1 MMAIPISEHVPD
13 LTSVHDISEVEEFL
27 THSVSWKSLAVTER
41 AQRMHL
47 QLIDWVI
54 VAVALIIC
62 FFPALFFGKRAG
74 KSTSE
79 FFVSGRSVPWWL
91 AGLSMVATT
100 FSSDTPNLVTDIVR
114 RTGVAGNWVWWA
126 FVLTGMATVFFYAR
140 LWRRSGV
147 MTDLEF
153 YEIRYS
159 GKAAGFVRGFRSVYL
174 GLFFNCM
181 IMATVNLAAC
191 KIAGIL
197 FGLERWQTLLAVGVL
212 NVAFA
217 THSGL
222 WGVLVIDMVQFF
234 IKMTAVIAAA
244 YFAVQLPQVGGLTG
258 MVEKLSALKGPN
270 GLNYLNILPDFTNN
284 WDIAVAVFIMPIAV
298 QWWAVWYPGAEPGG
312 GSYIAQRMLASK
324 SEKDALGAVLFFN
337 IAHYVLRPWPWI
349 LVALCSIIVYPQ
361 LSDIQHAFPNLDPT
375 LLGHDIAYPAMLKFL
390 PVGFIGLMVGGLV
403 AANSSTIL
411 THLNWGA
418 SYLVHDFYRRFI
430 RRVADEKH
438 YVRAGRVATILLF
451 VLSSSLV
458 FFLESAK
465 DAFDIILQVGAG
477 TGLLYLVRWFWWR
490 VNAWSEV
497 VAMVSSFVVSIVLL
511 ILNRNGVHISTHIGL
526 VVTVVFTSFCW
537 ILTAFIGPKTDRAT
551 LISFYKLVR
560 PFGPGWEVI
569 RKEAGIAKTEKGSSS
584 ENIPMALLGWV
595 AGCTVVWSSLFT
607 VGNFLYGRT
616 EYAVGLLAVF
626 LVSGWVLLYVMN
638 KLWGG
643 GKKTQRKYKV
653 FVAIPMF

>member
-1 MMAIPISEHVPD
+1 V
-13 LTSVHDISEVEEFL
+13 LTGRADE
-27 THSVSWKSLAVTER
+27 THSFLHRKGRIVN
-41 AQRMHL
+41 L
-47 QLIDWVI
+47 QLVDWII
-54 VAVALIIC
+54 VALTLVVC

-114 RTGVAGNWVWWA
+114 RQGVAGNWVWWA
-126 FVLTGMATVFFYAR
+126 FVLTGVATVFFYAR
-140 LWRRSGV
+140 MWRRSGV

-159 GKAAGFVRGFRSVYL
+159 GKAASFVRGFRSVYL

-181 IMATVNLAAC
+181 IMATVSLAAC
-191 KIAGIL
+191 KIAAIL
-197 FGLERWQTLLAVGVL
+197 FGLERWQTLLMAGVL

-222 WGVLVIDMVQFF
+222 WGVLVIDMIQFF

-244 YFAVQLPQVGGLTG
+244 YFALQLPQVGGLSG
-258 MVEKLSALKGPN
+258 MVEKLSSVTGP
-270 GLNYLNILPDFTNN
+270 GGINYLNILPDFTSN
-284 WDIAVAVFIMPIAV
+284 WDIAIAIFIMPVAV

-324 SEKDALGAVLFFN
+324 SEKDSLGAVLFFN
-337 IAHYVLRPWPWI
+337 VAHYVLRPWPWI
-349 LVALCSIIVYPQ
+349 LVGLCSLIVYPQ
-361 LSDIQHAFPNLDPT
+361 LSDIQKAFPNLDPQ

-390 PVGFIGLMVGGLV
+390 PVGFIGLMVGGLI

-430 RRVADEKH
+430 RKDASEKH
-438 YVRAGRVATILLF
+438 YVMMGRLATVGLF
-451 VLSSSLV
+451 VCASGMVYLLDT
-458 FFLESAK
+458 AK
-465 DAFDIILQVGAG
+465 DAFDIILQIGAG

-490 VNAWSEV
+490 VNAWCEV
-497 VAMVSSFVVSIVLL
+497 VAMVSSFAVSLALL
-511 ILNRNGVHISTHIGL
+511 ILARNGIHFSTHIALIITIAITTVSWL
-526 VVTVVFTSFCW
+526 V
-537 ILTAFIGPKTDRAT
+537 TAFAGPQTDRKV
-551 LISFYKLVR
+551 LVDFYRKVL
-560 PFGPGWEVI
+560 PFGPGWRRVRE
-569 RKEAGIAKTEKGSSS
+569 EAGITEEQARATH

-595 AGCTVVWSSLFT
+595 TGCTVIWSALFT
-607 VGNFLYGRT
+607 VGNFLYGRQT
-616 EYAVGLLAVF
+616 YAFVLLAIF
-626 LVSGWVLLYVMN
+626 IVSGLALIYLIN
-638 KLWGG
+638 RLWATSGG
-643 GKKTQRKYKV
+643 RK
-653 FVAIPMF
+653 I